1 MKKKLLIKNCEII
14 DLNKKFDKRGKLV
27 IVENNK
33 EVPFKIKRIYYIY
46 EVEKSKDRG
55 GHAHRKLSQLLIAIK
70 GTLKISIYIGKKQR
84 KYSLSD
90 PSKGLLIP
98 PGIWVDKINFLNN
111 AIALAIVDD
120 VYKEKDYLRKFD
132 DYLKFLKS

>member
-1 MKKKLLIKNCEII
+1 MINCKII
-14 DLNKKFDKRGKLV
+14 NLNKKFDKRGKLV
-27 IVENNK
+27 IIENNK

-132 DYLKFLKS
+132 YYLIFLKS

>member
-46 EVEKSKDRG
+46 DVNSNKDRG
-55 GHAHRKLSQLLIAIK
+55 GHAHRKLSQLLIALK
-70 GTLKISIYIGKKQR
+70 GTLKISIYIGKKLK
-84 KYSLSD
+84 KYSLSN

-98 PGIWVDKINFLNN
+98 PGIWVDKINFSNN
-111 AIALAIVDD
+111 AVALAIVDD
-120 VYKEKDYLRKFD
+120 LYKENDYLRDFD
-132 DYLKFLKS
+132 NYLKFLES

>member
-1 MKKKLLIKNCEII
+1 MINCKII
-14 DLNKKFDKRGKLV
+14 NLNKKFDKRGKLV
-27 IVENNK
+27 IIENNK